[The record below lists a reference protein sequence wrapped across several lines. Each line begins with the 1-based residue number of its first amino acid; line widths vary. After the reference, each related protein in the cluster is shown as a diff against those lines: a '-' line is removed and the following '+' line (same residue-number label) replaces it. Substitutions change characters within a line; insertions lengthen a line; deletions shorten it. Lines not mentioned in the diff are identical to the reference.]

1 MRFIKKRTKDEYAYD
16 EDFYDESYYGDSN
29 KAEEVN
35 EESENAADT
44 RSGVSFNGGSSSPV
58 ALKVVKPKSFDEAPT
73 IADYIAEGS
82 TVLLN
87 IDNMDRNATKRMLDF
102 LMGATHV
109 LGGTMNMVTGG
120 TFVFAP
126 KSVGVAEVSA
136 EEETEEEVAEEIEES
151 DIPVEE

>member
-1 MRFIKKRTKDEYAYD
+1 MNFFKKRVKDEYAYD
-16 EDFYDESYYGDSN
+16 EDFYDDTYYGDSN
-29 KAEEVN
+29 KEDEANGEGDNV
-35 EESENAADT
+35 ADT
-44 RSGVSFNGGSSSPV
+44 RAGVSFNGGSSPV

-126 KSVGVAEVSA
+126 RSVGVAEVSA
-136 EEETEEEVAEEIEES
+136 EEEAEEEVIEEIEES
-151 DIPVEE
+151 DTPVID

>member
-1 MRFIKKRTKDEYAYD
+1 MNFFKKKAKEEYAYD

-109 LGGTMNMVTGG
+109 LGGTMNMVTRE

-126 KSVGVAEVSA
+126 KSVGVADVSSA
-136 EEETEEEVAEEIEES
+136 EPEEEITEEIEDS
-151 DIPVEE
+151 DIPTVD

>member
-1 MRFIKKRTKDEYAYD
+1 MNFFKKRVKDDYSYD
-16 EDFYDESYYGDSN
+16 EDFIDNDYYVDKESSVVEDEIEDSS
-29 KAEEVN
+29 K
-35 EESENAADT
+35 
-44 RSGVSFNGGSSSPV
+44 SGVSFTGGSSPV
-58 ALKVVKPKSFDEAPT
+58 ALKVVKPKSFDEATT

-126 KSVGVAEVSA
+126 RSVGVSEVSA
-136 EEETEEEVAEEIEES
+136 EEEAEEEITDEIQGA
-151 DIPVEE
+151 DISVID